1 MREIIEDDNGLSC
14 ADISFQTGIEERSV
28 NRILSEHLNKK
39 SLCCRWTPHQ
49 LNDHNKEQRANCGRD
64 LLEVLR
70 RRQIKR
76 KLVVVDEKWMHFKD
90 NPPKECNRQWGGDR
104 SQVPRATLADKKVMI
119 IVALNFSNS
128 FSYIELLHD
137 GGSINNDRY
146 LLFVQHVH
154 SFPTTRKFTSM
165 GNVSST

>member
-1 MREIIEDDNGLSC
+1 MKLRRIQGIVKEFSEERETVTWKDSSGRPRLSCCDDNVQEVREIIEDDNGLSC

-90 NPPKECNRQWGGDR
+90 TPPKECNRQCGG
-104 SQVPRATLADKKVMI
+104 
-119 IVALNFSNS
+119 
-128 FSYIELLHD
+128 
-137 GGSINNDRY
+137 
-146 LLFVQHVH
+146 
-154 SFPTTRKFTSM
+154 
-165 GNVSST
+165 